1 MNQDKII
8 EVDDTENIAVVNSY
22 IQLAKAIL
30 K

>member
-8 EVDDTENIAVVNSY
+8 EVDDNQKLEIVNAY